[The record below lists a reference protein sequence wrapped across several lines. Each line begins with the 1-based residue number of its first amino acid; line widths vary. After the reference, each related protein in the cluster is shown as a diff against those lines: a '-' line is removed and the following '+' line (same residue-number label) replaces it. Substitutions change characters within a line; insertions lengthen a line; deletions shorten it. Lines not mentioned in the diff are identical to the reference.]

1 MPIRKYLGDSR
12 SFAPDDLDA
21 MGRAFTAALAKLGL
35 NDRSDAMVEMVGRRI
50 VRAALC
56 GERNVTAL
64 SEIGAGAGSE
74 SGDAGV
80 IVIAQT
86 DRNKSG

>member
-1 MPIRKYLGDSR
+1 
-12 SFAPDDLDA
+12 

-35 NDRSDAMVEMVGRRI
+35 NDRSDAMVEIVARRI

-56 GERNVTAL
+56 GERNVIAL
-64 SEIGAGAGSE
+64 GEIGAGAGSE
-74 SGDAGV
+74 PGDADV